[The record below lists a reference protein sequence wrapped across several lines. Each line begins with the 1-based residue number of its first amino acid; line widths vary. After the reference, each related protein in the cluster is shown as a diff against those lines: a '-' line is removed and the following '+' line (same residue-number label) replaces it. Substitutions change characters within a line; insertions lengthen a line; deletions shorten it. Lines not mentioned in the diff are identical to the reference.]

1 MIGVEGEGGYFLQ
14 FLFTCFRTE
23 SNTFTAAEGCFE
35 YRGLLILKLKTVRIF
50 VLVLPFAFSIFSSGI
65 FACLPCIFFIIQ
77 FNFFQL
83 RVLILCLFWF
93 CAFSFL
99 TWIDFSATLHRS
111 IFPLLSNRTL
121 VEKIS
126 LAKVQV
132 LTDKLLSF

>member
-1 MIGVEGEGGYFLQ
+1 MVEIKSKFTYFIGLFFKIFSNQTSVGDLQYPQLLMLHSTRFARLLTVFRKFFNYPFMSETLQ

-83 RVLILCLFWF
+83 RVLILCLF
-93 CAFSFL
+93 
-99 TWIDFSATLHRS
+99 
-111 IFPLLSNRTL
+111 
-121 VEKIS
+121 
-126 LAKVQV
+126 
-132 LTDKLLSF
+132 